1 MQIIIRTAQP
11 PRAPQIY
18 QNSGITETELKL
30 HVYVMQIVLFNA
42 KAAPTCE
49 NMQQM
54 LCNFPCLHVNR

>member
-42 KAAPTCE
+42 KAAPTC
-49 NMQQM
+49 
-54 LCNFPCLHVNR
+54 